1 MANKGNTTVIV
12 IVSVLL
18 VGVAGY
24 FIYRGV
30 KSSSDL
36 KKKLG
41 EKKPDG
47 TSTITDA
54 GATSTTTTTTTQD
67 LPVSNVPV
75 GGGQAITSVTAKTQ
89 TLLRK
94 TPSGTGVVIKKHV
107 KPTKYDVIQE
117 VKSGIFTFYKVTD
130 GTTEGFI
137 RSDQVIV

>member
-47 TSTITDA
+47 KETETTTTTD
-54 GATSTTTTTTTQD
+54 ATSTTVTQD

-75 GGGQAITSVTAKTQ
+75 GGGQSITSVIAKTQ
-89 TLLRK
+89 TILRK
-94 TPSGTGVVIKKHV
+94 TPSATGIAIKKHV
-107 KPTKYDVIQE
+107 KPTKYDVLQE

-137 RSDQVIV
+137 RSDQVII